1 MVGNRGTYSGG
12 AGVLSF
18 LDRPRPCVYHPSQ
31 MAIFRITDS
40 SIERVDETTFARE
53 KLLERKD
60 LQRRLKTNI
69 SVLSPDLM
77 VIDEEFG
84 DWEDSSRRIDLLCLD
99 RDAHLVVVE
108 LKRTDDGGH
117 MELQAVRYAAMVSS
131 MTFDQLVG
139 AHAHCLGGEDPLE
152 RAQSAILNFLGLE
165 SPDEA
170 RLSDEVRIILVSA
183 DFSIELTTTVLWLN
197 KFGLDITCVRLK
209 PYKLEG
215 QVLMDIQQL
224 IPLPEAEEYETKIR
238 AQQQENRL
246 AETSRDAMLR
256 RFWRQLIERSRPKTA
271 LFSNRTGSKDQW
283 IGVTLG
289 RTGFNLNIVILRE
302 ESRVECYIDL
312 GKNSDEKNLAAFKTL
327 EQQKQAIEPAFGER
341 LDWQELEDS
350 RACRIC
356 KFLKGG
362 WDGPEAEWGKL
373 QDELVDAAIRLE
385 KALKAPIQS
394 LMIQR
399 E

>member
-1 MVGNRGTYSGG
+1 
-12 AGVLSF
+12 
-18 LDRPRPCVYHPSQ
+18 

-40 SIERVDETTFARE
+40 SIEKVEETTFARE

-60 LQRRLKTNI
+60 LQRRLKANI

-131 MTFDQLVG
+131 MTFDQLAG
-139 AHAHCLGGEDPLE
+139 AHVHCLGGEDSLE
-152 RAQSAILNFLGLE
+152 RAKSAILNFLERE

-170 RLSDEVRIILVSA
+170 RPSDEVRIILVSA

-197 KFGLDITCVRLK
+197 KSGLDITCVRLK
-209 PYKLEG
+209 PYKLDG

-289 RTGFNLNIVILRE
+289 RTGFSLNIVILRE

-327 EQQKQAIEPAFGER
+327 EQQKQAIESVFGES

-362 WDGPEAEWGKL
+362 WNGPEAGWSKL
-373 QDELVDAAIRLE
+373 QDELIDAAIRLE
-385 KALKAPIQS
+385 KALKAPVQS
-394 LMIQR
+394 LKIGR

>member
-1 MVGNRGTYSGG
+1 MT
-12 AGVLSF
+12 
-18 LDRPRPCVYHPSQ
+18 
-31 MAIFRITDS
+31 IFRITDS
-40 SIERVDETTFARE
+40 ALEKVEETTFARE

-60 LQRRLKTNI
+60 LQRRLKASI

-99 RDAHLVVVE
+99 REAHLVVVE

-139 AHAHCLGGEDPLE
+139 AHAHFGGGEDSLE
-152 RAQSAILNFLGLE
+152 RAQSAILSFLGLQTA
-165 SPDEA
+165 DEV
-170 RLSDEVRIILVSA
+170 RLSEEVRIILVSA

-197 KFGLDITCVRLK
+197 KLGLDITCVRLK
-209 PYKLEG
+209 PYKLDG

-246 AETSRDAMLR
+246 AETSRNAMLR
-256 RFWRQLIERSRPKTA
+256 RFWRQLIERSGSKTA
-271 LFSNRTGSKDQW
+271 LFSNRTGSKEQW

-327 EQQKQAIEPAFGER
+327 EQQKQEIESAFGDR

-350 RACRIC
+350 RACRIS
-356 KFLKGG
+356 KSLEGG
-362 WDGPEAEWGKL
+362 WNEPEAEWSKL
-373 QDELVDAAIRLE
+373 QDKLINAAMGLE

-394 LMIQR
+394 LSISR

>member
-1 MVGNRGTYSGG
+1 MN
-12 AGVLSF
+12 L
-18 LDRPRPCVYHPSQ
+18 LEYHPSH
-31 MAIFRITDS
+31 MAIFRITDL
-40 SIERVDETTFARE
+40 SIEKVEETTFARE

-60 LQRRLKTNI
+60 LQRRLKANI

-84 DWEDSSRRIDLLCLD
+84 DWEDSSRRIDLLCLH

-108 LKRTDDGGH
+108 LKRTEDGGH

-139 AHAHCLGGEDPLE
+139 AHAHCLGGEDSLE
-152 RAQSAILNFLGLE
+152 RARSAILSFLEFE
-165 SPDEA
+165 SSEEA
-170 RLSDEVRIILVSA
+170 RLSAEVRIILVSA

-197 KFGLDITCVRLK
+197 KSGLDITCVRLK

-256 RFWRQLIERSRPKTA
+256 RFWRQLIERSRPKTP
-271 LFSNRTGSKDQW
+271 LFANRTGSKDQW
-283 IGVTLG
+283 IAVSLG
-289 RTGFNLNIVILRE
+289 RAGFNLSIVLLRD

-312 GKNSDEKNLAAFKTL
+312 GKNSGEKNLAAFKAL
-327 EQQKQAIEPAFGER
+327 EQQKQTIETSFGDK
-341 LDWQELEDS
+341 LDWQELEES
-350 RACRIC
+350 RACRIYT
-356 KFLKGG
+356 FLSGG
-362 WDGPEAEWGKL
+362 WDETEAEWGKL
-373 QDELVDAAIRLE
+373 QDKLIDAAIRLE

-394 LMIQR
+394 LSIPK

>member
-1 MVGNRGTYSGG
+1 VTGQR
-12 AGVLSF
+12 ARLA
-18 LDRPRPCVYHPSQ
+18 RIIAAI

-40 SIERVDETTFARE
+40 SIEKVEETTFARE
-53 KLLERKD
+53 KLLERRD
-60 LQRRLKTNI
+60 LQRRLKANI

-77 VIDEEFG
+77 VIGEEFG

-99 RDAHLVVVE
+99 KNSHLVVVE
-108 LKRTDDGGH
+108 LKRTEDGGH

-131 MTFDQLVG
+131 MTFEQLVG
-139 AHAHCLGGEDPLE
+139 AHARFLGGENSLE
-152 RAQSAILNFLGLE
+152 RAQSAIINFLEPE
-165 SPDEA
+165 SPDKT
-170 RLSDEVRIILVSA
+170 RLSEEVRIFLVSA

-197 KFGLDITCVRLK
+197 KIGLDITCIRLK
-209 PYKLEG
+209 PYNLDG

-246 AETSRDAMLR
+246 AETSRHAMHR
-256 RFWRQLIERSRPKTA
+256 RFWRQLIERSRTKTA

-289 RTGFNLNIVILRE
+289 RVGFNLSIVLLRE
-302 ESRVECYIDL
+302 ETRVECYIDF
-312 GKNSDEKNLAAFKTL
+312 GKNLGEKNLAVFKTL
-327 EQQKQAIEPAFGER
+327 EQQKQTIEASFGEK

-356 KFLKGG
+356 TFVKGG
-362 WDGPEAEWGKL
+362 WDEPEAEWGKL
-373 QDELVDAAIRLE
+373 QDELVDTAIRLE

-394 LMIQR
+394 LSIPK

>member
-1 MVGNRGTYSGG
+1 MT
-12 AGVLSF
+12 
-18 LDRPRPCVYHPSQ
+18 
-31 MAIFRITDS
+31 IFRITDS
-40 SIERVDETTFARE
+40 ALEKVEETTFARE

-60 LQRRLKTNI
+60 LQRRLKASI

-99 RDAHLVVVE
+99 RDSHLVVVE

-139 AHAHCLGGEDPLE
+139 AHAHFLGGEDSLA
-152 RAQSAILNFLGLE
+152 RAQSAILNFLGHQAA
-165 SPDEA
+165 DEA

-209 PYKLEG
+209 PYKLDG

-224 IPLPEAEEYETKIR
+224 IPLPEVEEYETKIR

-246 AETSRDAMLR
+246 AETSRHVMLR
-256 RFWRQLIERSRPKTA
+256 RFWRQLIERSRSKTA

-312 GKNSDEKNLAAFKTL
+312 GKNSDEKNLAALKTL
-327 EQQKQAIEPAFGER
+327 EQQKQAIESAFSDR

-350 RACRIC
+350 RACRIS
-356 KFLKGG
+356 KSLKGG
-362 WDGPEAEWGKL
+362 WDEPEAEWGKL
-373 QDELVDAAIRLE
+373 QDELIDAAIRLE

-394 LMIQR
+394 LSISR

>member
-1 MVGNRGTYSGG
+1 
-12 AGVLSF
+12 
-18 LDRPRPCVYHPSQ
+18 

-40 SIERVDETTFARE
+40 SIEKVEETTFARE

-60 LQRRLKTNI
+60 LQRRLKANI

-77 VIDEEFG
+77 VIGEEFG
-84 DWEDSSRRIDLLCLD
+84 DWEDSSRRIDLLSLD
-99 RDAHLVVVE
+99 KDAHLVVVE
-108 LKRTDDGGH
+108 LKRTEDGGH

-139 AHAHCLGGEDPLE
+139 AHARFLGGENSLE
-152 RAQSAILNFLGLE
+152 RAQSAIINFLGLE
-165 SPDEA
+165 SPSEA
-170 RLSDEVRIILVSA
+170 RLSEEVRIILVSA

-197 KFGLDITCVRLK
+197 KLGLDITCIRLK
-209 PYKLEG
+209 PYNLDG

-246 AETSRDAMLR
+246 AETNRDAMLR
-256 RFWRQLIERSRPKTA
+256 RFWRQMIERSRPKTA
-271 LFSNRTGSKDQW
+271 LFANRTGSKDQW

-289 RTGFNLNIVILRE
+289 RVGFNLNVVLLRE

-312 GKNSDEKNLAAFKTL
+312 GKNSDEKNLAAFKAL
-327 EQQKQAIEPAFGER
+327 EQQKQAIESAFGEK

-350 RACRIC
+350 RACRIS
-356 KFLKGG
+356 KSLKGG
-362 WDGPEAEWGKL
+362 WDESEAEWGKL
-373 QDELVDAAIRLE
+373 QDELVDTAIRLE

-394 LMIQR
+394 LSIPK